1 MSLSE
6 FDKENYEV
14 YEENFLDLYTFFKRF
29 NKICI
34 SVSFRKKTM

>member
-14 YEENFLDLYTFFKRF
+14 YEENFQMYIHFLKDSIKYAFL
-29 NKICI
+29 
-34 SVSFRKKTM
+34 